1 LVGNF
6 IYMYKNSIVYILLV
20 TFTIQSKHLI
30 HYIYTTLFIL
40 LSIIEAPAS
49 YFIANGGG
57 QPSFFGSKPEPS
69 MAKSTII
76 DYIKIIGLQLFG

>member
-1 LVGNF
+1 
-6 IYMYKNSIVYILLV
+6 MYKNSIVYILLV